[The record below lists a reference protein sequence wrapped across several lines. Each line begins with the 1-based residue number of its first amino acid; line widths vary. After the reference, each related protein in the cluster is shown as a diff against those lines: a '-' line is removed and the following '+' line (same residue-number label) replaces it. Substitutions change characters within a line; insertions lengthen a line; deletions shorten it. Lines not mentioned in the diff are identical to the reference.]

1 MTEDPPPVPPTTTTT
16 TATVTTTTPS
26 VALTPDTTLPTDT
39 DAGAGPEALAES
51 APESGEAV
59 TESVGVTVSSTS
71 TLIEQ
76 LESVGLLGLGEIT
89 SGTSYIL
96 ILFFDP
102 YSSSFPHLILPL
114 HSLTQYTTEP
124 ILSMNDDVILSAMRE
139 SNSPPTVTDLGSMI
153 LESENIVTSVEIP
166 SIPIGEEGSGSGPGS
181 GSISVPLS
189 NTDSSMNVSNIPV
202 VDTHVSSVTI
212 PGEQSSALDLGSLDF
227 SALLGLDL
235 NPPVTTTTTA
245 ITTAPVTTTASAVE
259 QSSTVS
265 VPAEIVPDVM
275 PAAVDTPAPD
285 SNPIESTTAVT
296 DTVAVTDVEEEE
308 AGLYSTSS
316 TFSDSSS
323 IPNESQLQ
331 LEFGAEEVDNETSG
345 GGSGTDIPADTQNEN
360 DTVVPTDTNT
370 EAQVEVEV
378 EVHRIACPPGY
389 ESDVFYSLPEFMQ
402 LEILDQHEEENGSE
416 QVRAL
421 VEVSEWREF
430 HLLSL

>member
-1 MTEDPPPVPPTTTTT
+1 
-16 TATVTTTTPS
+16 
-26 VALTPDTTLPTDT
+26 
-39 DAGAGPEALAES
+39 
-51 APESGEAV
+51 
-59 TESVGVTVSSTS
+59 
-71 TLIEQ
+71 
-76 LESVGLLGLGEIT
+76 
-89 SGTSYIL
+89 
-96 ILFFDP
+96 
-102 YSSSFPHLILPL
+102 
-114 HSLTQYTTEP
+114 
-124 ILSMNDDVILSAMRE
+124 MNL
-139 SNSPPTVTDLGSMI
+139 
-153 LESENIVTSVEIP
+153 
-166 SIPIGEEGSGSGPGS
+166 
-181 GSISVPLS
+181 
-189 NTDSSMNVSNIPV
+189 SNIPV

-212 PGEQSSALDLGSLDF
+212 PAEQSSALDLGSLDF

-235 NPPVTTTTTA
+235 NPSGAASITTTA
-245 ITTAPVTTTASAVE
+245 ITTAPVTTTATTAAAVGAVD

-265 VPAEIVPDVM
+265 IPAEIVPDVM
-275 PAAVDTPAPD
+275 SAAVDSPAPD
-285 SNPIESTTAVT
+285 SDPIESTTAVT

-345 GGSGTDIPADTQNEN
+345 GGSGTDIPSDTQNEN